1 MKRYAIFGVLLLLSC
16 VGLGVAW
23 AGPLGRSGDGP
34 GREALPAIYLRAAT
48 FVPALGQEPAPSLWP
63 GSLPAE
69 ETGQAL
75 VQFRG
80 PILPAWREALE
91 ATGAQILA
99 YIPDYAYRVRLERV
113 SLEQLRRLPGVLW
126 VGPYR
131 PAYRLSPELAS
142 AEGRAWRVEW
152 AEEPDKA
159 VLETLPAL
167 GLRVIGREGR
177 SMVLAGERG
186 QVAALARLPHVEWI
200 APLALARPMNDIA
213 TGEIRVPAAW
223 DAGYTGEGQIIAVAD
238 TGLDT
243 GVDYPH
249 VVGDMHRDLDNRV
262 IRLRSWP
269 IAPLYYG
276 YLNNPLAD
284 DGAADLDAGHGTHV
298 AGSAVGN
305 GYHSGGR
312 YRGVAPGA
320 LLAFQALEQ
329 YCDLNAAGEEVFGGP
344 DGYYLVGLPADLGQ
358 HYGEAYGW
366 GARIHTN
373 SWAGGAPGVYDVWAQ
388 QTDRF
393 VWEHRDM
400 LILFATG
407 NAGADA
413 DGDGRVDAG
422 SVLPPATA
430 KNIIAVGGTE
440 NRRPAPDDGWQTY
453 GQFNA
458 GAFPADPLRSD
469 PMADAGADGL
479 MAFSGRGPTLDG
491 RLAPHVVAPGTWII
505 SLRSSVARRSVWG
518 NLDAYYMYNGGTS
531 MSAPLVAGAAALVR
545 QADLAQGHAP
555 SAALI
560 KATLLHTARDIPG
573 QYPAPYGEA
582 GPIPNNDEGWGA
594 VDVRAATTSMKY
606 FVDQTTALQ
615 TGQQAVYTYRAG
627 AGAQPAKFTLVWTDY
642 PAALEAAKQ
651 LVNDLDLTITAP
663 DGQVYRG
670 NVFSGGWS
678 LPGGAADR
686 TNNVEA
692 VYLPQTLA
700 GTYTVTISAHN
711 IPFGP
716 QDFALVV
723 SLAPPPQIRRAVL
736 PLVLRYRREL
746 PAPAP
751 TPAPGELRDDF
762 SRVTGMWPVT
772 TTQEYVLDYVAGEY
786 RLRLSPAQ
794 WRLQAPLRATVAG
807 DMLVEVD
814 GRAVNAARQAYGL
827 FFGGAGQGAEA
838 KFVAFIVSPTGYYAL
853 VRYQAATESFLVPW
867 TAAEVIQRGAAT
879 NRLAVARVG
888 DWVHCAVNGVPLL
901 ALQETGLAQGTQLG
915 LIAFCWEAPYAEARF
930 DNFRLL
936 PLGGLLGLEDAAQ
949 ARAGASMLSAPPD
962 PQLAP

>member
-1 MKRYAIFGVLLLLSC
+1 MRKHTILGALVLLSLIG
-16 VGLGVAW
+16 VGIVW
-23 AGPLGRSGDGP
+23 AGPLSRPSEEP
-34 GREALPAIYLRAAT
+34 EREEAPAIHLRAAT
-48 FVPALGQEPAPSLWP
+48 FVPTLGQEPALSAAPDAALA
-63 GSLPAE
+63 G

-91 ATGAQILA
+91 ATGATILA
-99 YIPDYAYRVRLERV
+99 YIPDYAYRVRLEGV
-113 SLEQLRRLPGVLW
+113 PLEQLRRLPGVLW

-131 PAYRLSPELAS
+131 PSYRLSPELAS
-142 AEGRAWRVEW
+142 AQGRAWRVEL
-152 AEEPDKA
+152 AEDGAKA
-159 VLETLPAL
+159 VLEALPAL
-167 GLRVIGREGR
+167 GLRLIGHEGR
-177 SMVLAGERG
+177 SLVLEGERG
-186 QVAALARLPHVEWI
+186 QVAALARLPQVEWI

-223 DAGYTGEGQIIAVAD
+223 DAGYAGEGQIIAVAD

-284 DGAADLDAGHGTHV
+284 DGAADLDSGHGTHV
-298 AGSAVGN
+298 AGSAVGD
-305 GYHSGGR
+305 GYRSGGR
-312 YRGVAPGA
+312 YRGVAYRA
-320 LLAFQALEQ
+320 WLAFQALEQ
-329 YCDLNAAGEEVFGGP
+329 YCDLNAAGEEAFGGP

-358 HYGEAYGW
+358 LYGEAYGW
-366 GARIHTN
+366 GARIHNN
-373 SWAGGAPGVYDVWAQ
+373 SWAGGAAGVYDVWAQ

-393 VWEHRDM
+393 VWAYRDM
-400 LILFATG
+400 LIIFATG
-407 NAGADA
+407 NAAVDA
-413 DGDGRVDAG
+413 DGDGRVDPG

-440 NRRPAPDDGWQTY
+440 NRRPTLQPDYGWRTY

-491 RLAPHVVAPGTWII
+491 RLVPHVVAPGTWII

-531 MSAPLVAGAAALVR
+531 MSAPLVAGTAALVR
-545 QADLAQGHAP
+545 QAYLAQGRAP

-560 KATLLHTARDIPG
+560 KATLIHTARDIPG

-594 VDVRAATTSMKY
+594 VDARVATSLEKY
-606 FVDQTTALQ
+606 FVDQTVALQ
-615 TGQQAVYTYRAG
+615 TGEQAVFTYRAG

-651 LVNDLDLTITAP
+651 LVNDLDLTVVAP

-670 NVFSGGWS
+670 NVFAGGWS
-678 LPGGAADR
+678 VAEGAPDR

-692 VYLPQTLA
+692 VYLPRTLP

-716 QDFALVV
+716 QDFALLV
-723 SLAPPPQIRRAVL
+723 SLAPPAQTQRAVL

-746 PAPAP
+746 PGPTP

-772 TTQEYVLDYVAGEY
+772 ATQEYLLDYVAGEY

-794 WRLQAPLRATVAG
+794 WRLQAPLRATLAG
-807 DMLVEVD
+807 DMLLEVD
-814 GRAVNAARQAYGL
+814 GRAVNTARQAYGL
-827 FFGGAGQGAEA
+827 FFAGAGAGAEER
-838 KFVAFIVSPTGYYAL
+838 FYAFIVSPTGYYAL
-853 VRYQAATESFLVPW
+853 VRYQGGVESFLVPW
-867 TAAEVIQRGAAT
+867 TAAEVIRRGAAT
-879 NRLAVARVG
+879 NRLSVARLG
-888 DWVHCAVNGVPLL
+888 DWVHCAINGVPVL
-901 ALQETGLAQGTQLG
+901 ARQDAALAQGTRLG
-915 LIAFCWEAPYAEARF
+915 LIAFCWETPYAEVRC

-936 PLGGLLGLEDAAQ
+936 PLSGAIIPGDGQVLASAQ
-949 ARAGASMLSAPPD
+949 ALLAPPD
-962 PQLAP
+962 SVP